1 MAKLVPSQ
9 ESEGWSQTLHVCLCS
24 SVWKHKGGGW
34 KPKPGKKKIY
44 SPILLPGLW
53 EGCGWQKN
61 RKGEESPAVI
71 RVLKSQTQSCMEA
84 KDVSYSKQVL
94 GISHWSMRG
103 LHTCKTSVWPRS
115 EPISPHE
122 EDGTFTGYSLWF
134 PAIYFHHKNNKPYI
148 ANVCCLPVSSKRI
161 IL

>member
-1 MAKLVPSQ
+1 MESDFICLFVLKCLETQRRGMETKAREEKKYIHPSSYLVS
-9 ESEGWSQTLHVCLCS
+9 GKAV
-24 SVWKHKGGGW
+24 GG
-34 KPKPGKKKIY
+34 
-44 SPILLPGLW
+44 
-53 EGCGWQKN
+53 

-71 RVLKSQTQSCMEA
+71 RVLKSQSQFCTEA

-94 GISHWSMRG
+94 GISHWSTRG

-148 ANVCCLPVSSKRI
+148 ANVCCLPVCSKTI